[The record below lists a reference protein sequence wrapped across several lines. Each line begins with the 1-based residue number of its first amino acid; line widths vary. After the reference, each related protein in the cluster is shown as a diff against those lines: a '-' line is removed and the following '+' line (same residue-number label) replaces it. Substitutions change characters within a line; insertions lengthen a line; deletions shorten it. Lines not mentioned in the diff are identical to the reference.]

1 MNYLLRL
8 RFSLYENILLTVHVL
23 CKDRCFSCIWLLHL
37 HVHVTWV
44 LSKRE
49 CFSDIL
55 PSIFATY
62 QQLGKMYDHQMT
74 VSFVLSFKNCVPG
87 FM

>member
-8 RFSLYENILLTVHVL
+8 RFSVYENILLTVL
-23 CKDRCFSCIWLLHL
+23 CKDICFSFIWLLHL

-87 FM
+87 FI